1 MSCTLAR
8 WSAGIRPNQGNC
20 SSIEASASDASLPE
34 ARSSAASVPSDT
46 LAMKR
51 LYAQRTAQPPRA
63 RPARTGNAPADDQD
77 ALAQGARAA
86 VAPLE
91 AKGEGS
97 RGAPRAGSTSK
108 PKASAGRG

>member
-63 RPARTGNAPADDQD
+63 QQPPPPPPPPPAPTGTPPADDQD
-77 ALAQGARAA
+77 APAQGARAA

-97 RGAPRAGSTSK
+97 RGAP
-108 PKASAGRG
+108 